1 MNYFHSHVIIP
12 EKCTGRM
19 KCIRSCPTKAIRIRQ
34 NKIIYFDD
42 LCVDCGAC
50 INACPENVYVP
61 VIDEISDFEKFE
73 LKIALPSRILY
84 TQFGLNIHPHLI
96 HKALKQ
102 IGFDLVVDTSQE
114 THDMSFV
121 ISEHLKLNPGGKPI
135 ISSFCPAIIRFIQ
148 VRYPN
153 LMELI
158 STFDVPR
165 EITAK
170 TAKEKYSAELG
181 IPVNKIGVIYIT
193 PCPAMVVSIKQPA
206 EKEKSWIDGAIA
218 IKDIYNIILP
228 EILKI
233 QDFRKQDEPENYFF
247 YGRGWGGLCHI
258 QQHLDSERCMSV
270 RGIDNVKMILDD
282 IEDSRLRNVDYIEAF
297 ICSQGCIAGAF
308 CVENPYISR
317 HNSIMLEKRYSEPV
331 GFNKDEVMEKYRDGY
346 YFMEQ
351 PILPRPTRSLA
362 VDIATS
368 IKRMKQKER
377 ILTKLPKK
385 DCSLCGAPS
394 CETFAEDCAWG
405 EADLTDCIFFQRT
418 SL

>member
-1 MNYFHSHVIIP
+1 MKYFHSHVIIP

-50 INACPENVYVP
+50 INTCPENVYVP
-61 VIDEISDFEKFE
+61 VIDELSDFEKFE

-84 TQFGLNIHPHLI
+84 TQFGLNIHPQLI

-114 THDMSFV
+114 THDMSYV
-121 ISEHLKLNPGGKPI
+121 ISRHLKLNPGGKPI

-170 TAKEKYSAELG
+170 TAKQKYSAELG

-218 IKDIYNIILP
+218 INDIYNIILP

-233 QDFRKQDEPENYFF
+233 QDTRKQDEPEKYFF
-247 YGRGWGGLCHI
+247 YGRGWGGLTHV

-282 IEDSRLRNVDYIEAF
+282 IEDSKLRNVDYIEAF

-317 HNSIMLEKRYSEPV
+317 HNSIMLEKRYPEPV
-331 GFNKDEVMEKYRDGY
+331 GFEKEEVMEKYRSGY
-346 YFMEQ
+346 YFMEH

-377 ILTKLPKK
+377 ILSKLPKK
-385 DCSLCGAPS
+385 DCNLCGAPG

-405 EADLTDCIFFQRT
+405 EADLTDCIFFKRT

>member
-1 MNYFHSHVIIP
+1 MKYFHSHVIIP

-121 ISEHLKLNPGGKPI
+121 ISEHLKLNPGGRPI

-405 EADLTDCIFFQRT
+405 EADLTDCIFFKRT

>member
-1 MNYFHSHVIIP
+1 MKYFHSHVIIP
-12 EKCTGRM
+12 EKCDGRM

-50 INACPENVYVP
+50 INSCPENVYVP

-102 IGFDLVVDTSQE
+102 IGFDRVVDTSQE
-114 THDMSFV
+114 THDMSYV
-121 ISEHLKLNPGGKPI
+121 VSEHLKLNPGGKPI
-135 ISSFCPAIIRFIQ
+135 LSSFCPAIIRFIQ

-170 TAKEKYSAELG
+170 TAKQKYSAELG

-233 QDFRKQDEPENYFF
+233 QDIHRQDDHEEYFY
-247 YGRGWGGLCHI
+247 YGRGWGGLSHV

-331 GFNKDEVMEKYRDGY
+331 DFKEDEVMEKYRDGY

-351 PILPRPTRSLA
+351 TILPRPTRSLA

-385 DCSLCGAPS
+385 DCSLCGAPG

-405 EADLTDCIFFQRT
+405 EADLTDCVFFKRT

>member
-1 MNYFHSHVIIP
+1 MKYFHSHVIIP
-12 EKCTGRM
+12 EKCDGRM

-50 INACPENVYVP
+50 INSCPENVYIP

-102 IGFDLVVDTSQE
+102 IGFDRVVDTSRE
-114 THDMSFV
+114 THDMSYV
-121 ISEHLKLNPGGKPI
+121 VSEHLKLNPGGKPI
-135 ISSFCPAIIRFIQ
+135 LSSFCPAIIRFIQ

-170 TAKEKYSAELG
+170 TAKQKYSAELG

-233 QDFRKQDEPENYFF
+233 QDIHRQDDHEEYFY
-247 YGRGWGGLCHI
+247 YGRGWGGLSHV

-331 GFNKDEVMEKYRDGY
+331 DFKEDEVMEKYRDGY

-351 PILPRPTRSLA
+351 TILPRPTRSLA

-385 DCSLCGAPS
+385 DCSLCGAPG

-405 EADLTDCIFFQRT
+405 EADLTDCVFFKRT